1 MDKKYFQKDKM
12 VSNVK
17 DVLLKRKSEWSANVA
32 FSKAYEK
39 LDALHTEAKE
49 YDLQHVS
56 GKSTTAKKDQAIEKM
71 VEATLIG
78 TGNAMAYASSVTDKE
93 LKTQFDYSKT
103 SLSKGTEKEIC
114 SNCMKIYTEMLKIK
128 DKLVPDFMQ
137 AEELDAIK
145 EAIETATNLL
155 DKPQGVRRMSKS
167 NKEKMIAVFAEIM
180 KLLNE
185 QLDKLMLKFKVKS
198 PDFYL
203 EYSNARV
210 IGGRK
215 KKKDEGDNT
224 DNISD
229 NNPTE

>member
-17 DVLLKRKSEWSANVA
+17 DVLLKRKSEWIANVA
-32 FSKAYEK
+32 FSKAYDK

-56 GKSTTAKKDQAIEKM
+56 GKSTTAKKDQAIDKM
-71 VEATLIG
+71 VELTLAG

-93 LKTQFDYSKT
+93 LQIKFDYSKT
-103 SLSKGTEKEIC
+103 SLKKGSEKEIC
-114 SNCMKIYTEMLKIK
+114 NNCMKIYTEMLKIK
-128 DKLVPDFMQ
+128 DKLVPDFML

-167 NKEKMIAVFAEIM
+167 NKENMIAVFAEIM
-180 KLLNE
+180 NLLNE
-185 QLDKLMLKFKVKS
+185 QLDKLMLKYKTTN
-198 PDFYL
+198 PEFYL
-203 EYSNARV
+203 EYKNARV
-210 IGGRK
+210 IGGWK
-215 KKKDEGDNT
+215 KKKDDGENT

-229 NNPTE
+229 NNPIQ